1 LKVCGQWPHLADK
14 QQAIQAQNF
23 TLAFYNNKTFK
34 MDHCCNNDMGETDT
48 QASHD
53 DLTLVMCI
61 GASRMLQETPVKT
74 MPKKC
79 LLVVIGTMQ

>member
-1 LKVCGQWPHLADK
+1 
-14 QQAIQAQNF
+14 
-23 TLAFYNNKTFK
+23 